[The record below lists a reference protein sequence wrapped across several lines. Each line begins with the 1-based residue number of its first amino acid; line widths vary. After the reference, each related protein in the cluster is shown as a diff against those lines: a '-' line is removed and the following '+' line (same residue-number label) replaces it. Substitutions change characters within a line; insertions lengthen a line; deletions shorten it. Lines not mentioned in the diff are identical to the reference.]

1 MTQNALQYNKKDF
14 KDYLLDLKSN
24 FITNKTGCEKFK
36 LLFKL
41 HFSNKTLNE

>member
-24 FITNKTGCEKFK
+24 FITNKTGVMKNLNYFLNYSFLIK
-36 LLFKL
+36 L
-41 HFSNKTLNE
+41 